1 MQAVLLSEY
10 YLRFRGRDKDAFQ
23 TSDLFTLLYQKVRY
37 RPVCFMARLINKTG

>member
-37 RPVCFMARLINKTG
+37 RPVYSLWLD